1 MEVNDFLSSF
11 ILNPKLF
18 DTLISDPPSPL
29 SDNKYEFEAIKLEMH
44 EIEFNENGFSR
55 LIEHILKDMVM
66 IYALI
71 LSNINLILP
80 FCRDN
85 QVDYIFKILDNIVRD
100 LSEMQLK
107 SFRKCKYDNECKYK
121 ECCAFIHEIEFQ
133 LIYKTYKLVQFTANK
148 FMDKQVPHYASAL
161 IRNLTQLELHAW
173 NVLSRKSFGK
183 KCIS

>member
-1 MEVNDFLSSF
+1 MEVNELLS
-11 ILNPKLF
+11 
-18 DTLISDPPSPL
+18 TLIVNPNLIDHLLATVSTHLP
-29 SDNKYEFEAIKLEMH
+29 KYDLELTKLQ
-44 EIEFNENGFSR
+44 IQDLEFNENGFAQ
-55 LIEHILKDMVM
+55 LIETILKDMVV

-71 LSNINLILP
+71 ISNINIILP

-85 QVDYIFKILDNIVRD
+85 HVEFVSKMLENIVRD
-100 LSEMQLK
+100 LTEIQTK
-107 SFRKCKYDNECKYK
+107 SFRKCKYDNDCKYK

-133 LIYKTYKLVQFTANK
+133 LIFKTYKLVQFTANK

-161 IRNLTQLELHAW
+161 IRNLSQLELHVW